1 MRILIA
7 NDDGIDAPGIALA
20 EEAARKLSDDVWVVA
35 PEAKRTAAGSSLTV
49 GRPLFM
55 TETAPQRF
63 SCSGTPADCVVTA
76 MTWVFKDGA
85 KPDLVLSGINDGPN
99 VAEDIA
105 YSGTLGIAREATF
118 WGIPAIGMSR
128 VKNPQLG
135 TDDADYLARLIG
147 RLWQERQHWVLDGH
161 WLSINLPAA
170 LPAQLRQARIGR
182 DKIASTS
189 DVISQNG
196 ARTELLVPRGRMGT
210 GKDGDEN
217 DLLGQGHATL
227 TRLSWLGHRTVDD
240 AVMSALTGK

>member
-20 EEAARKLSDDVWVVA
+20 EESARKLTDDVWVVA
-35 PEAKRTAAGSSLTV
+35 PDAKRTAAGSSLTV
-49 GRPLFM
+49 GRPLVM
-55 TETAPQRF
+55 TETGPQRF

-76 MTWVFKDGA
+76 MTWVFKDA
-85 KPDLVLSGINDGPN
+85 QKPDLVLSGVNDGPN

-128 VKNPQLG
+128 VKSPQLG
-135 TDDADYLARLIG
+135 TGDADYLARLIG
-147 RLWQERQHWVLDGH
+147 QLWRHRRDWILDGH

-170 LPAQLRQARIGR
+170 LPAQIRQAHIGR

-196 ARTELLVPRGRMGT
+196 ARTELLVPRGRTGS

-217 DLLGQGHATL
+217 DLLGQGNATL
-227 TRLSWLGHRTVDD
+227 TRLSWLGHTIVED
-240 AVMSALTGK
+240 AVMSALPGK

>member
-20 EEAARKLSDDVWVVA
+20 EAAARKLTDDVWVVA

-55 TETAPQRF
+55 TETGPQRF

-76 MTWVFKDGA
+76 MTWLFKDSQN
-85 KPDLVLSGINDGPN
+85 PDLVLSGVNDGPN

-118 WGIPAIGMSR
+118 WGLPAIGLSR
-128 VKNPQLG
+128 VKNPKARAE
-135 TDDADYLARLIG
+135 DADFLSHLIG
-147 RLWQERQHWVLDGH
+147 QLWEQRQDWVLDAH
-161 WLSINLPAA
+161 WLSINLPTA
-170 LPAQLRQARIGR
+170 LPAKVRQARIGR

-189 DVISQNG
+189 DVAATDG
-196 ARTELLVPRGRMGT
+196 ARTELLVPRGRAAT

-217 DLLGQGHATL
+217 DLLSKGNATL
-227 TRLSWLGHRTVDD
+227 TRLSWLGHTDISQTL
-240 AVMSALTGK
+240 MSELPGK